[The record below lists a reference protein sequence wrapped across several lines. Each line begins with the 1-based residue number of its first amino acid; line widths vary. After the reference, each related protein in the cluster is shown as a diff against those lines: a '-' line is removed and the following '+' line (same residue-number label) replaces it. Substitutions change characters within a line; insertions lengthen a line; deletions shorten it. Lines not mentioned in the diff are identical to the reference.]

1 MSTNTLTKQQITVS
15 VPALNDLLLG
25 ATIAADSSRDAMA
38 RLNNIYLSATSG
50 KLTASATDR
59 YRLVSGT
66 IQLDDGDLSESAIL
80 LADVKRIQAL
90 IKPYI
95 KFNYRL
101 VTIDKDGTTLTITL
115 DGNTLTIHTLDYNFP
130 PYAHMMSTEFSP
142 LPSVGLN
149 LSLLASLDKV
159 PHDIKQ
165 PVTLNFTSENK
176 AIQIHMSH
184 DLIAWDILL
193 MPMRTIK

>member
-1 MSTNTLTKQQITVS
+1 METNTITKQQVTVS

-38 RLNNIYLSATSG
+38 RLNNIYLTATSG

-101 VTIDKDGTTLTITL
+101 VTIDKEGTTLTITL

-149 LSLLASLDKV
+149 LSLLASLDKI

-184 DLIAWDILL
+184 DLITWDILL
-193 MPMRTIK
+193 MPMRKIK

>member
-66 IQLDDGDLSESAIL
+66 IQLDDGKLSESAIL

-101 VTIDKDGTTLTITL
+101 VTIDKEGTTLTITL

-159 PHDIKQ
+159 PHDINQ

-176 AIQIHMSH
+176 PVQIHMSH

>member
-1 MSTNTLTKQQITVS
+1 METNTITRQQVIIS
-15 VPALNDLLLG
+15 VPALNDLILG
-25 ATIAADSSRDAMA
+25 ASIAADSSRDAMA

-50 KLTASATDR
+50 KLSASATDR
-59 YRLVSGT
+59 YRLVSGS
-66 IQLDDGDLSESAIL
+66 IQLENGELSESAIL
-80 LADVKRIQAL
+80 LPDVKRIQAL
-90 IKPYI
+90 IKPYL

-101 VTIDKDGTTLTITL
+101 VTIDKEGTTLTLTL
-115 DGNTLTIHTLDYNFP
+115 DGNTLTIHTLDYQFP
-130 PYAHMMSTEFSP
+130 PYAHMMATEFSP

-149 LSLLASLDKV
+149 LSLLASLDKI

-165 PVTLNFTSENK
+165 PTTLNFTSENK
-176 AIQIHMSH
+176 AIQLHMSH

>member
-1 MSTNTLTKQQITVS
+1 MSTNTLTKQQVTVS

-66 IQLDDGDLSESAIL
+66 IQLDDGELSESAIL

-101 VTIDKDGTTLTITL
+101 VTIDKDGITLTITL

-184 DLIAWDILL
+184 DLITWDILL
-193 MPMRTIK
+193 MPMRKIK

>member
-1 MSTNTLTKQQITVS
+1 MSTNTLTKQQVTVS

-25 ATIAADSSRDAMA
+25 ATIAVDSSRDAMA

-115 DGNTLTIHTLDYNFP
+115 DGNTLIIHTLDYNFP

-176 AIQIHMSH
+176 AIQINMSH
-184 DLIAWDILL
+184 DLITWDILL